1 MGGLQLFVSP
11 SPIEGSLINQPLLCC
26 IFLFPFTV
34 FPHSGRPMSMLPNS
48 SQEGAY
54 RQTQTNTEYS
64 IIYSLATR
72 EASKSITQLETTTTS
87 RATSTRITVR
97 FGPAGREPARWRSR
111 RRRRRHPRWWTDSVK
126 YRDALLIGL
135 FLAPLLFGGILV

>member
-1 MGGLQLFVSP
+1 MHCTWEVRNICWSTPKFYLQIYF
-11 SPIEGSLINQPLLCC
+11 ERGTRGSLPIRC
-26 IFLFPFTV
+26 
-34 FPHSGRPMSMLPNS
+34 GRPMSMLPNS

-87 RATSTRITVR
+87 RATSTRISVR
-97 FGPAGREPARWRSR
+97 FGPAGREPARRC
-111 RRRRRHPRWWTDSVK
+111 RRRRRHPRRWTDSMYVP
-126 YRDALLIGL
+126 RCVVGWSVGRL
-135 FLAPLLFGGILV
+135 LAPLLFGGILI